1 MLFFKLI
8 YSLIN
13 YIFKRKI
20 LYIKKNTHTQFLFY
34 KIGPLKKKKALS
46 HTQSTCDEASYYLR
60 DFLYLNSYF
69 FMSKVP
75 SHSFA

>member
-20 LYIKKNTHTQFLFY
+20 LYIKKTHTHTQFLFY
-34 KIGPLKKKKALS
+34 KIGPLKKKKKPYRTHRAHVIRLV
-46 HTQSTCDEASYYLR
+46 TI
-60 DFLYLNSYF
+60 
-69 FMSKVP
+69 
-75 SHSFA
+75 